1 MKMNFGVCCLS
12 VIPVRAD
19 VSGKSEMVS
28 QLLFGETFIILS
40 QSKGWAKI
48 TTDHDNYEGWIEEKQ
63 FIQMSSD
70 EYSLLLSSTKY
81 YSTDL
86 VHALYQNNTGTLNIV
101 PGSILYNSSG
111 VEFKLGEK
119 TFSFDGKVI
128 KADIEPS
135 CEKLIKNAFYF
146 LNSPYLWGGRT
157 PFGIDCSGFVQIAAR
172 LSGISLSRDTHEQA
186 EEGEMINLISE
197 AKPGDLAFFDNAD
210 GQIIHVGIILEN
222 GQIIHASG
230 KVRIDT
236 LDHQGIFNDESK
248 KYSHQLRVIKRIIQ

>member
-1 MKMNFGVCCLS
+1 MKMNYGVCCLS

-28 QLLFGETFIILS
+28 QLLFGETFSISAL
-40 QSKGWAKI
+40 SKGWANI
-48 TTDHDNYEGWIEEKQ
+48 RTDHDNYEGWIDEKQ
-63 FIQMSSD
+63 FIPLNRD
-70 EYSLLLSSTKY
+70 EHKHVLSTTKY

-86 VHALYQNNTGTLNIV
+86 VHALNQRNIGTLNIV
-101 PGSILYNSSG
+101 PGSILYNSTSAD
-111 VEFKLGEK
+111 FTLGDK
-119 TFSFDGKVI
+119 IFSFDGTVI
-128 KADIEPS
+128 TDKIQPS
-135 CEKLIKNAFYF
+135 CEKLIKNALYF

-172 LSGISLSRDTHEQA
+172 LSGISLSRDTREQA

-197 AKPGDLAFFDNAD
+197 AKPGDLAFFDNEE
-210 GQIIHVGIILEN
+210 GRIIHVGIILEN

-236 LDHQGIFNDESK
+236 IDHQGIFNKEFK

>member
-1 MKMNFGVCCLS
+1 MNFGICCLS

-28 QLLFGETFIILS
+28 QLLFGETFSILS
-40 QSKGWAKI
+40 LSKGWAKI
-48 TTDHDNYEGWIEEKQ
+48 TTDHDSYEGWIDEKQ
-63 FIQMSSD
+63 FIPLSND
-70 EYSLLLSSTKY
+70 EHSRILSSTKY
-81 YSTDL
+81 FSTEL
-86 VHALYQNNTGTLNIV
+86 VHVLNQKNNGTLNIV
-101 PGSILYNSSG
+101 PGSILYNSTAT
-111 VEFKLGEK
+111 EFILGDK
-119 TFSFDGKVI
+119 TYSFDGKVI
-128 KADIEPS
+128 KMDLQPS
-135 CEKLIKNAFYF
+135 GEKLIKNAFCF

-172 LSGISLSRDTHEQA
+172 LSGVSLPRDTHQQA

-210 GQIIHVGIILEN
+210 GRIIHVGIILEN

-236 LDHQGIFNDESK
+236 IDHQGIFNEESK
-248 KYSHQLRVIKRIIQ
+248 SYSHQLRVIKRIIQ

>member
-1 MKMNFGVCCLS
+1 MDFGVCCLS
-12 VIPVRAD
+12 IIPVRAD
-19 VSGKSEMVS
+19 VFGKSEMVS
-28 QLLFGETFIILS
+28 QLLFGETFSILS

-48 TTDHDNYEGWIEEKQ
+48 LTDHDNYEGWIDEKQ
-63 FIQMSSD
+63 FIPLSSD
-70 EYSLLLSSTKY
+70 EHSQIFTSTKY

-86 VHALYQNNTGTLNIV
+86 VHALTQNNIGTLNIV
-101 PGSILYNSSG
+101 PGSILYNAPAG
-111 VEFKLGEK
+111 EFKLGNK
-119 TFSFDGKVI
+119 TFSFDGNEI

-135 CEKLIKNAFYF
+135 CEQLIKNAFYF

-172 LSGISLSRDTHEQA
+172 LSGISLPRDTHEQA

-197 AKPGDLAFFDNAD
+197 ANPGDLAFFDNED
-210 GQIIHVGIILEN
+210 GRIIHVGIILEN

-236 LDHQGIFNDESK
+236 LDHQGIFNEETK

>member
-1 MKMNFGVCCLS
+1 MDFGVCCLS
-12 VIPVRAD
+12 IIPVRAD

-28 QLLFGETFIILS
+28 QLLFGETFSILS

-48 TTDHDNYEGWIEEKQ
+48 LTDHDNYEGWIDEKQ
-63 FIQMSSD
+63 FIPLSSD
-70 EYSLLLSSTKY
+70 EHSQIFTSTKY

-86 VHALYQNNTGTLNIV
+86 VHALTQNNIGTLNIV
-101 PGSILYNSSG
+101 PGSILYNAPAG
-111 VEFKLGEK
+111 EFKLCNK
-119 TFSFDGKVI
+119 TFSFDGNEI

-135 CEKLIKNAFYF
+135 CEQLIKNAFYF

-172 LSGISLSRDTHEQA
+172 LSGISLPRDTHEQA

-197 AKPGDLAFFDNAD
+197 ANPGDLAFFDNED
-210 GQIIHVGIILEN
+210 GRIIHVGIILEN

-230 KVRIDT
+230 KVSIDT
-236 LDHQGIFNDESK
+236 LDHQGIFNEETK

>member
-1 MKMNFGVCCLS
+1 MKMNYGVCCLS

-28 QLLFGETFIILS
+28 QLLFGETFSILEL
-40 QSKGWAKI
+40 SKGWANI
-48 TTDHDNYEGWIEEKQ
+48 LTDHDNYEGWIDEKQ
-63 FIQMSSD
+63 FIPLNSD
-70 EYSLLLSSTKY
+70 EHSHILSTAKY

-86 VHALYQNNTGTLNIV
+86 VHSLNQRNSGTLNIV
-101 PGSILYNSSG
+101 PGSILYNSTAT
-111 VEFKLGEK
+111 EFILGDK
-119 TFSFDGKVI
+119 TFSFDGIVI
-128 KADIEPS
+128 KADIKPS

-172 LSGISLSRDTHEQA
+172 LSGISLSRDTREQA

-197 AKPGDLAFFDNAD
+197 AKPGDLAFFDNED
-210 GQIIHVGIILEN
+210 GRIIHVGIILEN
-222 GQIIHASG
+222 AQIIHASG

-236 LDHQGIFNDESK
+236 IDHQGIFNKESK

>member
-1 MKMNFGVCCLS
+1 MEMNFGVCCLS

-28 QLLFGETFIILS
+28 QLLFGETFSIIS
-40 QSKGWAKI
+40 SSKGWAKI
-48 TTDHDNYEGWIEEKQ
+48 ITDHDRYEGWIDEKQ
-63 FIQMSSD
+63 FTPLSSD
-70 EYSLLLSSTKY
+70 EHSKILSSTKY

-86 VHALYQNNTGTLNIV
+86 VHELNQKNAGILNII
-101 PGSILYNSSG
+101 PGSILYNSTAS
-111 VEFKLGEK
+111 EFILGNK
-119 TFSFDGKVI
+119 IFTFNGNLI
-128 KADIEPS
+128 NADIQPS
-135 CEKLIKNAFYF
+135 GEKLIKRAYYF

-172 LSGISLSRDTHEQA
+172 LTGISLPRDTREQA

-210 GQIIHVGIILEN
+210 GRIIHVGIILEN
-222 GQIIHASG
+222 GQIIHALG

-236 LDHQGIFNDESK
+236 IDHQGIFNEESK